1 MNFNNKIEVLINLFT
16 FDNGEIKVLLFKKTD
31 EPFKGYWMLPS
42 NLMLN
47 NETLEECANETLREK
62 VGVTD
67 IYKETGNVFSNIDRI
82 PDTRI
87 VGISVMG
94 IIDTVKANMS
104 LSVNDE
110 FSWFNINSIPK
121 TIYDNGII
129 IEDTIEILKKE
140 LLNTKLLK
148 IFFPSDFT
156 LPELQK
162 LFEQVLNKKL
172 DRRNFRKK
180 ILKLDII
187 EDTMDKNISMM
198 GRPAKL
204 YRFKDIEDRDLF

>member
-16 FDNGEIKVLLFKKTD
+16 FDKGEIKVLLFKKQD

-47 NETLEECANETLREK
+47 NETLEECACETLNDK
-62 VGVTD
+62 LGITD
-67 IYKETGNVFSNIDRI
+67 IYKETCNVFSNLDRI

-87 VGISVMG
+87 VGVSIIG
-94 IIDTVKANMS
+94 IIDTVKANIR
-104 LSVNDE
+104 LDIKE
-110 FSWFNINSIPK
+110 EAEWFNINSIPK
-121 TIYDNGII
+121 TIYDNGYI
-129 IEDTIEILKKE
+129 IEDAIYKLKKE

-187 EDTMDKNISMM
+187 EDTMDKNISMT

-204 YRFKDIEDRDLF
+204 YRFKDIDDKDLF

>member
-1 MNFNNKIEVLINLFT
+1 MFNNKIEVLVNLFT
-16 FDNGEIKVLLFKKTD
+16 FDNGEIKLLLFKKQD
-31 EPFKGYWMLPS
+31 DPFKGYWMLPS

-47 NETLEECANETLREK
+47 KETLEECANATLK
-62 VGVTD
+62 DKIGLTD
-67 IYKETGNVFSNIDRI
+67 IYKETCDVFSNVDRI

-87 VGISVMG
+87 VGISILSIM
-94 IIDTVKANMS
+94 DTVKVIKDLNIT
-104 LSVNDE
+104 E
-110 FSWFNINSIPK
+110 EHEWFNINSIPK
-121 TIYDNGII
+121 TIYDNGLI
-129 IEDTIEILKKE
+129 IEKTVEKLKKD

-156 LPELQK
+156 MPELQK
-162 LFEQVLNKKL
+162 LFEQILNKKL

-187 EDTMDKNISMM
+187 EDTNEKNVSMS

-204 YRFKDIEDRDLF
+204 YTFKDTSDKDLF

>member
-16 FDNGEIKVLLFKKTD
+16 IVNGDLKILLFKKKD

-42 NLMLN
+42 NLMLH
-47 NETLEECANETLREK
+47 NETLEDCVKATLKDK
-62 VGVTD
+62 VGID
-67 IYKETGNVFSNIDRI
+67 NIYIETNDVFSNIDRI

-87 VGISVMG
+87 VGISTSG
-94 IIDTVKANMS
+94 IVDTVKANIQF
-104 LSVNDE
+104 E
-110 FSWFNINSIPK
+110 IEEEAEWFNINEIPK

-129 IEDTIEILKKE
+129 IENAIKKLKKQ
-140 LLNTKLLK
+140 LLNTSYLKL
-148 IFFPSDFT
+148 FFPADFT

-162 LFEQVLNKKL
+162 IFEQLLDTKL

-180 ILKLDII
+180 ILNLDII
-187 EDTMDKNISMM
+187 EETNDKNVTML

-204 YRFKDIEDRDLF
+204 YRFNDNIDKDVF